1 MVDFTGASNMLATL
15 KTGKSGGLAGPQN
28 HQILQGGKS
37 AKIFNSDRNTVR
49 VGIVLASW
57 VRVQDGTI
65 GCRGTTILWW
75 GYSLLMV
82 PFIGTL
88 FGTLFETPKKGPL
101 RDHYGTTIL
110 RPGDH

>member
-65 GCRGTTILWW
+65 GFRRWDY
-75 GYSLLMV
+75 YSMV
-82 PFIGTL
+82 GL
-88 FGTLFETPKKGPL
+88 FSF
-101 RDHYGTTIL
+101 YGTIHWDSL
-110 RPGDH
+110 WDPF

>member
-65 GCRGTTILWW
+65 GCRRWDYSSMVGLFSFNGTIHWDSLWD
-75 GYSLLMV
+75 
-82 PFIGTL
+82 PF
-88 FGTLFETPKKGPL
+88 
-101 RDHYGTTIL
+101 
-110 RPGDH
+110 